1 VKGGLGR
8 EGVKH
13 VGLHTNHGWMLVIF
27 IHHHPWWMVVIFIHH
42 HPWWMVVIF
51 YHECRFI
58 NIVKFSS
65 FG

>member
-27 IHHHPWWMVVIFIHH
+27 HSSSSMVDGGDFHSSSS
-42 HPWWMVVIF
+42 MVDGGDF
-51 YHECRFI
+51 L
-58 NIVKFSS
+58 S
-65 FG
+65 